1 LLNLRAVRDDPE
13 PIRAAL
19 VRREAGL
26 AEDLDHL
33 IELDRE
39 RRKITMEVEDL
50 RAEQNRG
57 SKAVG
62 SAAGEEREQL
72 IKSLRQVSERLGE
85 LEPRLAGLDEEVLRV
100 AGRLPNPPHETVPQ
114 GESEEDNEVLRQAGM
129 VRSFAF
135 EPKDHVDLGL
145 RLGIIDLERGSRA
158 SGSRFTYLLDGAVWT
173 QWALVRYCL
182 DLLGAKGFVPVVP
195 PVLVREEAMY
205 ATGFLPAAEA
215 QIYVTRD
222 DDLYLAGTA
231 EVPLAALHQDEI
243 LDPATLP
250 RRYAGYSTCFRR
262 EAGAYGKDIR
272 GIFRLHQFD
281 KVEMF
286 SFTAP
291 DASWDEHEFLLSC
304 QEEIVGGLGLPY
316 RVVLVCTGQMGNA
329 AAKQYDIEVWLP
341 GQDRYREVTSCS
353 NCTDF
358 QARRLECRVR
368 FEGGNRTAHTLNGTA
383 CAVGRTLIAILENF
397 QQEDGSVPLPEPLH
411 PYLPEDR
418 RVLHPEGRAQEG

>member
-1 LLNLRAVRDDPE
+1 MLNLRAIREDPE

-19 VRREAGL
+19 ARRATGL
-26 AEDLDHL
+26 VYDLDHL
-33 IELDRE
+33 LEVDRE
-39 RRKITMEVEDL
+39 RRSVAVEVEEL

-62 SAAGEEREQL
+62 AASGGEREQL
-72 IKSLRQVSERLGE
+72 IKSLRRVSDRLDE
-85 LEPRLAGLDEEVLRV
+85 LTPRLAGLDEEVRRL
-100 AGRLPNPPHETVPQ
+100 ASRLPNPPHESVPE
-114 GESEEDNEVLRQAGM
+114 GEYEEDDKLVREVGHPT
-129 VRSFAF
+129 SFAF
-135 EPKDHVDLGL
+135 DPKDHVDLGQQ
-145 RLGIIDLERGSRA
+145 LGIIDLERGARV
-158 SGSRFTYLLDGAVWT
+158 SGSRFTYLLGGAVWA
-173 QWALVRYCL
+173 QWALVRYCMDRL
-182 DLLGAKGFVPVVP
+182 AGKGFVPVVP
-195 PVLVREEAMY
+195 PVLVREEAMFG
-205 ATGFLPAAEA
+205 TGFLPAAEA

-222 DDLYLAGTA
+222 DDLYLAGTS

-243 LDPATLP
+243 LDPGTLP

-262 EAGAYGKDIR
+262 EAGAYGKDVR
-272 GIFRLHQFD
+272 GMFRLHQFD

-291 DASWDEHEFLLSC
+291 DTSWDEHEFLLSC

-316 RVVLVCTGQMGNA
+316 RIMLVCAGQMGNA

-341 GQDRYREVTSCS
+341 GQGRYRELTSCS

-397 QQEDGSVPLPEPLH
+397 QEQDGSVALPESLH
-411 PYLPEDR
+411 PYLPEGS
-418 RVLHPEGRAQEG
+418 RVLTPAGAG